1 MIVDIITCKITKN
14 KKIYQIN
21 ISFYDTKHYIK
32 PLNLNFRFLSPTQ
45 KHIISQ
51 VIFVNKKLKNFLL
64 NSIALVISSVIFRV
78 LAIFFNSFIT
88 QKIGKEMLGTFN
100 LVMSVY
106 LFGITL
112 GNFGINLAI
121 TRLVSE
127 ELSVGN
133 KEGVKKIAKRCILLS
148 FLCGII
154 ASLLF
159 LLFSDFILQTCLH
172 GKVSKNVIDVMCL
185 AIPLISMS
193 SAISGYFVAIRRVYK
208 STIAQFFEQI
218 IKILITAFFLELFL
232 PNGLEYACFSL
243 TLGDL
248 ISEIF
253 SFICNFLLYRQDVK
267 CYQTS
272 YTTNYPVK
280 FYNQK
285 IFKIA
290 TPVAITSFIRSGLST
305 LKQIAIPI
313 SFEKG
318 NMECAKALAT
328 YGEINGMAM
337 PIVVFPNVIFSSI
350 SSLLVPEFATYN
362 AQHRHKAIQR
372 ATTIIFAIAT
382 SICILISIFLAIY
395 SEQLATWIYHDL
407 SISQYI
413 KILAPLSIFILLDGV
428 VDNILKGL
436 DAQNSV
442 MMINIFDTLSDVIL
456 IYNCVPKFG
465 IAGYI
470 FSIYFSEIFNFVLS
484 MGKLIKIVYFA
495 KEC

>member
-1 MIVDIITCKITKN
+1 M
-14 KKIYQIN
+14 
-21 ISFYDTKHYIK
+21 
-32 PLNLNFRFLSPTQ
+32 
-45 KHIISQ
+45 
-51 VIFVNKKLKNFLL
+51 NKKLKNFLL
-64 NSIALVISSVIFRV
+64 NSIALVISSIIFRV

-112 GNFGINLAI
+112 GNFGINLAV

-127 ELSVGN
+127 ELAVGN
-133 KEGVKKIAKRCILLS
+133 KDGVKKIAKRCILLS
-148 FLCGII
+148 FLCGIM

-159 LLFSDFILQTCLH
+159 LLCSDFILQICLH
-172 GKVSKNVIDVMCL
+172 GKVSQNVIHVMCL

-243 TLGDL
+243 ILGDL

-253 SFICNFLLYRQDVK
+253 SFVCNLLLYRQDVK
-267 CYQTS
+267 RYQTA

-337 PIVVFPNVIFSSI
+337 PIVVFPNVTFSSI
-350 SSLLVPEFATYN
+350 SSLLVPEFAAYN
-362 AQHRHKAIQR
+362 AQHRHKTIR
-372 ATTIIFAIAT
+372 KVTTIIFAIAT

-395 SEQLATWIYHDL
+395 SEQLANWIYHDF

-442 MMINIFDTLSDVIL
+442 MVINIFDTLSDVIL
-456 IYNCVPKFG
+456 IYTCVPKFG
-465 IAGYI
+465 IARLHI
-470 FSIYFSEIFNFVLS
+470 FHLLQRNFQFRLKHGKTHQNRVFYKRNVKSLFFNDFFCVTRNH
-484 MGKLIKIVYFA
+484 
-495 KEC
+495 